1 MQANPQ
7 KPPGDAPPP
16 PRVST
21 PRELQRRC
29 LLPGDGSQAAMNA
42 VSRAEQALEQL
53 SVNFDAWMRAEVRK
67 LTAARETTRVSGL
80 SGQPL
85 DALFSAAHDLK
96 GQATT
101 LGYPFAADV
110 CASLCRLIDTCA
122 GRAPIPEELVDHHV
136 DAVAAIVREKAK
148 GHDHP
153 KASILARKL
162 GDVTAD
168 YLAQIGRRTRH
179 AA

>member
-1 MQANPQ
+1 MPEQPHKSHGEAR
-7 KPPGDAPPP
+7 
-16 PRVST
+16 PRPAT

-29 LLPGDGSQAAMNA
+29 LLPGDGPQESMKA

-53 SVNFDAWMRAEVRK
+53 SVNFDEWMRAEVRK
-67 LTAARETTRVSGL
+67 LTAAREITRSSGL

-101 LGYPFAADV
+101 LGYPFAAEV
-110 CASLCRLIDTCA
+110 CVSLCRLIDACA
-122 GRAPIPEELVDHHV
+122 GRARIPEELVDQHV
-136 DAVAAIVREKAK
+136 DAVAAIVRERAK

-168 YLAQIGRRTRH
+168 YLAQLGRRTKH

>member
-1 MQANPQ
+1 MQ
-7 KPPGDAPPP
+7 
-16 PRVST
+16 
-21 PRELQRRC
+21 
-29 LLPGDGSQAAMNA
+29 A
-42 VSRAEQALEQL
+42 VSRAEQAIEQL
-53 SVNFDAWMRAEVRK
+53 SVNFDAWMQAEVRK
-67 LTAARETTRVSGL
+67 LTAARESARAAGL
-80 SGQPL
+80 SGQAL
-85 DALFSAAHDLK
+85 DALFSVAHDLK

-110 CASLCRLIDTCA
+110 CISLCRLIDSCA
-122 GRAPIPEELVDHHV
+122 GRARIPEELVDHHV

-168 YLAQIGRRTRH
+168 YIAQISRRIRH